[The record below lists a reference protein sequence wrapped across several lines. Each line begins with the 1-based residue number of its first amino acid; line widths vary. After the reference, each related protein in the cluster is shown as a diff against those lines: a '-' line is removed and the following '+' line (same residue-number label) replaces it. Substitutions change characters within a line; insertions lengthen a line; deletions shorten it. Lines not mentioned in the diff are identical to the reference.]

1 MQMMSSEGI
10 ARDPGSLL
18 ERWMVYFGCD
28 ALFAATW
35 GGQERRMRREENMK
49 RLVGGLV
56 GWMGR
61 YGQQVPRNCL

>member
-56 GWMGR
+56 G
-61 YGQQVPRNCL
+61 